1 MKNTLLDF
9 KANKL
14 FAFSITMLMLMP
26 ASIIAQDNEKLDALI
41 DMLGEKEKDEGGLTG
56 EGGGGF
62 GGENDGYKSFVQNEL
77 QNIYAQFDKITDQ
90 DKEDITFK
98 EINKKRIELATGLCQ
113 RDQRACFLVEEY
125 RSYKSKQDFPKNF
138 EELKLFG
145 HEIFSGYSNDFNF
158 YDSLPLGDDY
168 TIKIGDQLKIS
179 LFGGFNFDQLLKVNM
194 TGSIIIKDLGEFM
207 VAGLT
212 YKDASSKIKDEI
224 ASKYVGTEAYITLD
238 QIRSK
243 QIFALGNV
251 KSPGTYALNAFGTP
265 LNALISA
272 GGIKPNSSLRS
283 IQVLRDN
290 KTIKTIDLYSLLING
305 DVTSSDF
312 VLNDGDTI
320 LIGGLQSRAS
330 IIGEVIR
337 PAIYEIAAGDS
348 LEEVIKFALGTT
360 PFADLSNISIERLLP
375 SGQTTIIKP
384 TTASSFVI
392 QNGDKI
398 VVNSSKGE
406 KINSVLLSG
415 ALRNSGEYSIDENK
429 SLGDIIKLE
438 TDLLENTYTGFAL
451 IKRLNYAS
459 KSYRVMNISLSNQAE
474 LDKFN
479 LYSGDRVFVFSHDD
493 IAFTQS
499 KEVVSYINGKLNKT
513 STSSRQSS
521 GLANN
526 PLLAANLLKD
536 TKLKKLDL
544 KQSSLLANILADG
557 NKCLLALDVL
567 TENPISNLIE
577 AKLKIFPANQSMKCT
592 PIFQGDDD
600 LLPILL
606 INSVPVNGNVRFP
619 GLYPIASSLNG
630 EDLFNLAGGFL
641 LSKLNKL
648 PVFDVGLRNKGFGS
662 FAYEDLKR
670 ITNITMLTTKLD
682 QTSMQSGYVRLVGE
696 FENPGVF
703 LVSKGTKLS
712 ELYERAGGITSQAYP
727 LGGILTRESIKESEI
742 KALKRSQ
749 AELTEILASAVASG
763 YLKQNSTDLIG
774 LIGMMSSIESAEP
787 IGRLVTELNPT
798 QFKTD
803 PSLDIPL
810 ETGDVIY
817 MPMMQNTVTIVGQ
830 VLNPVTVPHKVGT
843 SFNGYLKQA
852 GGLKKEADKGKVY
865 AVLPNGISSR
875 RAIGI
880 TLPLLPYMPFQKNDI
895 LPGTT
900 IIVPRK
906 ARPLDSI
913 ALIQTVTPVLA
924 NLSVTAASIAA
935 ISDR

>member
-1 MKNTLLDF
+1 MKTTPLDC
-9 KANKL
+9 KVNKL
-14 FAFSITMLMLMP
+14 FILLLSLVMLMP
-26 ASIIAQDNEKLDALI
+26 HAIIAQAQDDAKLDLLI
-41 DMLGEKEKDEGGLTG
+41 DMLGQEGDEGQLL
-56 EGGGGF
+56 GGAGGASL
-62 GGENDGYKSFVQNEL
+62 NAADAGYKSFVQNEL
-77 QNIYAQFDKITDQ
+77 QNIYSQFDKLTDQ
-90 DKEDITFK
+90 DQEDITFN
-98 EINKKRIELATGLCQ
+98 EINKKRVELATGLCQ
-113 RDQRACFLVEEY
+113 RDERACFLVEEY
-125 RSYKSKQDFPKNF
+125 RSYKSKLDMPRSF

-145 HEIFSGYSNDFNF
+145 LEVFSGYSNDFNF
-158 YDSLPLGDDY
+158 YDSLPMGDNY

-179 LFGGFNFDQLLKVNM
+179 LFGGFNFEKVLKVSM
-194 TGSIIIKDLGEFM
+194 TGSIIIKDIGEFN
-207 VAGLT
+207 VAGLS
-212 YKDASSKIKDEI
+212 YKEASSKIKDDI

-251 KSPGTYALNAFGTP
+251 KAPGTYALNAFGTP

-272 GGIKPNSSLRS
+272 GGMKSNSSLRS

-290 KTIKTIDLYSLLING
+290 KTIRTIDLYSLLING
-305 DVTSSDF
+305 DVTASDF

-320 LIGGLQSRAS
+320 LIGGLQSSAS

-337 PAIYEIAAGDS
+337 PAIYEIAANDS
-348 LEEVIKFALGTT
+348 LEQVIKFALGTT

-384 TTASSFVI
+384 KAASSFVI

-398 VVNSSKGE
+398 VINSSKGE
-406 KINSVLLSG
+406 KIDSILLSG
-415 ALRNSGEYSIDENK
+415 ALRNAGEYSINENNT
-429 SLGDIIKLE
+429 LGDIIKVD
-438 TDLLENTYTGFAL
+438 TDLLDTTYTGFAL

-459 KSYRVMNISLSNQAE
+459 KSYRVMNINLSNQTE
-474 LDKFN
+474 LDNFN
-479 LYSGDRVFVFSHDD
+479 LYAGDRIFVFSHDD

-499 KEVVSYINGKLNKT
+499 REVVSYLNNKFNKT
-513 STSSRQSS
+513 SQDSLS
-521 GLANN
+521 GN
-526 PLLAANLLKD
+526 PLLAASLIKESQLKN
-536 TKLKKLDL
+536 LDL
-544 KQSSLLANILADG
+544 QQSGRLASIIADG
-557 NKCLLALDVL
+557 NSCLLALDVL
-567 TENPISNLIE
+567 TETPISNLVK
-577 AKLKIFPANQSMKCT
+577 AKLKIFPANQSLNCT
-592 PIFQGDDD
+592 PLFQKDAD

-606 INSVPVNGNVRFP
+606 INSIPVNGNVRFP
-619 GLYPIASSLNG
+619 GLYPTASSLNG

-641 LSKLNKL
+641 LSKLNAL

-662 FAYEDLKR
+662 FAYEDLKS

-682 QTSMQSGYVRLVGE
+682 QGSMQSGYVKLVGE
-696 FENPGVF
+696 FKNPGVF

-712 ELYERAGGITSQAYP
+712 ELYERAGGITLQAYP
-727 LGGILTRESIKESEI
+727 LGGILTRESIKESETQ
-742 KALKRSQ
+742 ALKRSQ
-749 AELTEILASAVASG
+749 AELTQILASAVASG

-774 LIGMMSSIESAEP
+774 LIGMMSSIDSAEP
-787 IGRLVTELNPT
+787 VGRLVTELNPT
-798 QFKTD
+798 QFKSN

-817 MPMMQNTVTIVGQ
+817 MPTMQNTVTIVGQ

-843 SFNGYLKQA
+843 SFNEYIKLA

-865 AVLPNGISSR
+865 AVLPNGISSK

-880 TLPLLPYMPFQKNDI
+880 TLPLLPYMPFQKTDI

-906 ARPLDSI
+906 ARPLDSL

-935 ISDR
+935 ISDK